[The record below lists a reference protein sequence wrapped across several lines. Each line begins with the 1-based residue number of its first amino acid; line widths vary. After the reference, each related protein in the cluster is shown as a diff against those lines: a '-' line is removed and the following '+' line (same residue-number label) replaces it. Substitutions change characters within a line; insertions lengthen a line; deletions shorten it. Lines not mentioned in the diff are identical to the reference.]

1 MSKHIQKMKNSIRIS
16 GGTLKGKKIPF
27 DFKESLRPTS
37 SKLKEILFN
46 WLQFEIDEC
55 VCLDLFAGTG
65 SLGIEALSRGSSKVI
80 FVELNKKNYSTLS
93 ANLKKLD
100 VKDKSKIFFKDAFT
114 WIRNYDLSGI
124 DLIFLDP
131 PFNKEHEVKALK
143 LLMRK
148 NDLKS
153 SCKIYLE
160 YSKYDEIE
168 IPKEFSL
175 KLHESVK
182 RDRSQDLYLIFS
194 GLMTTH
200 HLAKML
206 PKRSFTREYGS
217 DLSLF

>member
-1 MSKHIQKMKNSIRIS
+1 MNVFVLIY
-16 GGTLKGKKIPF
+16 
-27 DFKESLRPTS
+27 
-37 SKLKEILFN
+37 
-46 WLQFEIDEC
+46 LQ
-55 VCLDLFAGTG
+55 ATG

-100 VKDKSKIFFKDAFT
+100 VKDKSRIFFKDAFT

-168 IPKEFSL
+168 IPKEFKIL
-175 KLHESVK
+175 KEKSVGDVK
-182 RDRSQDLYLIFS
+182 ALLLI
-194 GLMTTH
+194 
-200 HLAKML
+200 KN
-206 PKRSFTREYGS
+206 EN
-217 DLSLF
+217 

>member
-1 MSKHIQKMKNSIRIS
+1 MKNSLRIS

-46 WLQFEIDEC
+46 WLQFEINEC

-80 FVELNKKNYSTLS
+80 FVELNKKNYSSLS
-93 ANLKKLD
+93 VNLKKLD

-114 WIRNYDLSGI
+114 WIRNYDLSEI

-168 IPKEFSL
+168 IPKEFKVL
-175 KLHESVK
+175 KEKSVGDVK
-182 RDRSQDLYLIFS
+182 ALLLI
-194 GLMTTH
+194 
-200 HLAKML
+200 KN
-206 PKRSFTREYGS
+206 EN
-217 DLSLF
+217 